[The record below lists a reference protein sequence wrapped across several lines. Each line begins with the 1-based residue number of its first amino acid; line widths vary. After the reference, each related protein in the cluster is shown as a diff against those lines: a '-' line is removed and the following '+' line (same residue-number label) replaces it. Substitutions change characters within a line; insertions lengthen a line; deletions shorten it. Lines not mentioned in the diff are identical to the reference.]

1 MGLSLSQ
8 KKSFFLKLELN
19 CFTFKLNIKYY
30 SVIPRKSCSCL
41 LFIDSNT
48 FSVPTTH
55 PESLTINPKTS
66 YLIKAVLRVDLDPH
80 LIITYVLFIRYYIK
94 KLLSMKHEDVKNLSV
109 SDQSTQST
117 NHSSLVQS
125 INKDSG
131 RLILFYFQFLS
142 HI

>member
-1 MGLSLSQ
+1 M
-8 KKSFFLKLELN
+8 LELN
-19 CFTFKLNIKYY
+19 CFTFKLNITE
-30 SVIPRKSCSCL
+30 
-41 LFIDSNT
+41 LFQGNLDSNT

-66 YLIKAVLRVDLDPH
+66 YLIKPVLRLDLDPH

-117 NHSSLVQS
+117 NQSSLVQS

-131 RLILFYFQFLS
+131 RLILFSILKSYLDLKIVSQF
-142 HI
+142 

>member
-1 MGLSLSQ
+1 M
-8 KKSFFLKLELN
+8 LELN
-19 CFTFKLNIKYY
+19 CFTFKLNITE
-30 SVIPRKSCSCL
+30 
-41 LFIDSNT
+41 LFQGNLDSNT

-117 NHSSLVQS
+117 NQSSLVQS

-131 RLILFYFQFLS
+131 RLILFSILKSYLDLKIVSQF
-142 HI
+142 

>member
-1 MGLSLSQ
+1 M
-8 KKSFFLKLELN
+8 LELN
-19 CFTFKLNIKYY
+19 CFTFKLNITE
-30 SVIPRKSCSCL
+30 
-41 LFIDSNT
+41 LFQGNLDSNT

-66 YLIKAVLRVDLDPH
+66 YLIKAVLRLDLDPH

-117 NHSSLVQS
+117 NQSSLVQS

-131 RLILFYFQFLS
+131 RLILFSILKSYLDLKIVSQF
-142 HI
+142 

>member
-1 MGLSLSQ
+1 M
-8 KKSFFLKLELN
+8 LELN
-19 CFTFKLNIKYY
+19 CFTFKLNITE
-30 SVIPRKSCSCL
+30 
-41 LFIDSNT
+41 LFQGNLDSNT

-80 LIITYVLFIRYYIK
+80 LIITIVLFIRYYIK

-117 NHSSLVQS
+117 NQSSLVQS

-131 RLILFYFQFLS
+131 RLILFSILKSYLDLKIVSQF
-142 HI
+142 

>member
-1 MGLSLSQ
+1 MGLLLSQ
-8 KKSFFLKLELN
+8 NFFFFLLELN
-19 CFTFKLNIKYY
+19 CFTFKLNITE
-30 SVIPRKSCSCL
+30 
-41 LFIDSNT
+41 LFQRNLDSNT

-66 YLIKAVLRVDLDPH
+66 YLIKAVLRLDLDPH

-117 NHSSLVQS
+117 NQSSLVQS

-131 RLILFYFQFLS
+131 RLILFSILKSYLDLKIVSQF
-142 HI
+142 

>member
-1 MGLSLSQ
+1 MGLLLSQ
-8 KKSFFLKLELN
+8 NFFFLLELN
-19 CFTFKLNIKYY
+19 CFTFKLNITE
-30 SVIPRKSCSCL
+30 
-41 LFIDSNT
+41 LFQGNLDSNT

-66 YLIKAVLRVDLDPH
+66 YLIKAVLRLDLDPH

-117 NHSSLVQS
+117 NQSSLVQS

-131 RLILFYFQFLS
+131 RLILFSILKSYLDLKIVSQF
-142 HI
+142 